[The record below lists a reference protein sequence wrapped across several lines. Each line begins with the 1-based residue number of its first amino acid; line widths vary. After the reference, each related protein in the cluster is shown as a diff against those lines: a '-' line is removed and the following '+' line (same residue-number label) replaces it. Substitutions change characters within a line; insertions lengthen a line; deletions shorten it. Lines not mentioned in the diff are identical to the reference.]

1 MRVGTRG
8 SADVL
13 LEAMPRQESSIW
25 TRAYLRTLLLGD
37 TLCAL
42 FACACVMGIRWLS
55 GAYIPV
61 AEFVFGVGL
70 VLIWPAALA
79 LGDAYRRRANGEGT
93 EEFKA
98 VFNGG
103 VGLMATVA
111 IGAYATQTTIA
122 RSFVMAML
130 PLALLATLYYR
141 YRMRKHLHRRRA
153 VGEYMRQ
160 VIAVGHRDSILDL
173 VMQFRRQPYHG
184 MRVVGACL
192 PSGDRDVDLDGIPV
206 LGSFADV
213 AGVVAH
219 ARADAVAV
227 LACPELDGAALRR
240 MAWSLETSRTD
251 LFVAPA
257 LLDVAGPRISITPVA
272 GMPLMHVEH
281 PEFNGTRQFVKS
293 VFDRLVAGTA
303 LVLLALPLLVVGL
316 VIRLTSPGPVLFRQ
330 TRVGKD
336 GTGFRVYKFRTMVA
350 DAEQRK
356 ADLLDANEF
365 DGVLFKI
372 RNDPRI
378 TPVGAFLR
386 RYSIDELPQLLNV
399 IRGEMSLVGPRPPLL
414 EEVAA
419 YGTDVRRRLV
429 VKPGMTGLWQVSGR
443 SDLSWDESVRLDLRY
458 VENWSLILDLQI
470 LWKTWSVVTRGE
482 GAY

>member
-8 SADVL
+8 SAVVL
-13 LEAMPRQESSIW
+13 LEAAPHRESSIW
-25 TRAYLRTLLLGD
+25 TRAYLRLLLLGD
-37 TLCAL
+37 TMCAL
-42 FACACVMGIRWLS
+42 LACVCVLGIRLFN
-55 GAYIPV
+55 GAYISV
-61 AEFVFGVGL
+61 AEYIFGFAL
-70 VLIWPAALA
+70 VAVWPAALA
-79 LGDAYRRRANGEGT
+79 LGGAYRQRANGEGP

-103 VGLMATVA
+103 VGLMAAVA
-111 IGAYATQTTIA
+111 IGAYATQADIA

-141 YRMRKHLHRRRA
+141 YRMRKYLHRRRT
-153 VGEYMRQ
+153 VGDYMRQ
-160 VIAVGHRDSILDL
+160 VVAVGHRDSILDL
-173 VMQFRRQPYHG
+173 VVQFRRQPYHG
-184 MRVVGACL
+184 MEVVGACL
-192 PSGDRDVDLDGIPV
+192 PAADHDVDLDGIPV
-206 LGSFADV
+206 LGSFGDVADV
-213 AGVVAH
+213 VVR

-240 MAWSLETSRTD
+240 MAWSLETSGTD

-272 GMPLMHVEH
+272 GMPLMHVGH
-281 PEFNGTRQFVKS
+281 PEFRGARRFVKT
-293 VFDRLVAGTA
+293 VFDRVVAGLA
-303 LVLLALPLLVVGL
+303 LLVLALPLLAVGL
-316 VIRLTSPGPVLFRQ
+316 LIRLTSEGPALFRQ

-336 GTGFRVYKFRTMVA
+336 GTEFLVFKFRTMVV

-356 ADLLDANEF
+356 GALLEANEF
-365 DGVLFKI
+365 DGVLFKM

-378 TPVGAFLR
+378 TRVGAFLR
-386 RYSIDELPQLLNV
+386 KYSIDELPQLLNV
-399 IRGEMSLVGPRPPLL
+399 VRGEMSLVGPRPPLL

-419 YGTDVRRRLV
+419 YGADVRRRLV

-443 SDLSWDESVRLDLRY
+443 SDLSWEESVRLDLRY